1 MMEGLKVGLVY
12 EDRMVVEPGQTASLL
27 IPGLPEVL
35 ATSSLVA
42 FLQLVAA
49 KAVAPYLKPGQ
60 FTVGTKITLAQLAST
75 PVGMEVRAVV
85 HLDEIDG
92 RSLRFELEAYDE
104 IEKICEGTHERYI
117 IDIEWFKRRIEEKLR
132 RRKLS

>member
-1 MMEGLKVGLVY
+1 MEGLKVGLVY
-12 EDRMVVEPGQTASLL
+12 EDRMVVESGQTASLL

-42 FLQLVAA
+42 FLQLAAA

-60 FTVGTKITLAQLAST
+60 FTVGTKITLNQLAST

-85 HLDEIDG
+85 RLEEVNG
-92 RSLRFELEAYDE
+92 RTLGFKLEAYDE
-104 IEKICEGTHERYI
+104 VEKICEGTHERYI
-117 IDIEWFKRRIEEKLR
+117 IDIEWFKRRVEEKLK
-132 RRKLS
+132 RRKAR